1 MSIRFGLSLLLAS
14 ALLAHPAALAAQTY
28 TIEPWLSGHRE
39 PSEWDFDGSGTWEI
53 ANGRIVLAKPGAP
66 DGAIR
71 RPAALAIVRMDPLIK
86 ATVGLRVRSTAPPDV
101 PAGDVQ
107 VVVGYQSPT
116 RFYYVDL
123 SGQTDPA
130 HNGIFLVDGANAR
143 RIDRWNGEALL
154 RDKAWHD
161 VRVEFDGTSGMIRV
175 FLDHEHKP
183 ALSAYDATL
192 QEGRIGVGSFDDTAE
207 FRSIR
212 VSGSR

>member
-1 MSIRFGLSLLLAS
+1 MSIRFGLRFLLAS
-14 ALLAHPAALAAQTY
+14 ALLVLPAGLAAQTY
-28 TIEPWLSGHRE
+28 TIEPWLSAPRE
-39 PSEWDFDGSGTWEI
+39 PAEWDFDGSGTWEI
-53 ANGRIVLAKPGAP
+53 SNGKIGLTKAGTPAGQA
-66 DGAIR
+66 R
-71 RPAALAIVRMDPLIK
+71 RPAALAVIRMDPLTK
-86 ATVGLRVRSTAPPDV
+86 ATLGLRARS
-101 PAGDVQ
+101 AGPRGGAGGVQ

-123 SGQTDPA
+123 SGETDPA
-130 HNGIFLVDGANAR
+130 HNGIFLVDGTTVR

-154 RDKAWHD
+154 RDDAWHD

-175 FLDHEHKP
+175 ILDHAPKP

-192 QEGRIGVGSFDDTAE
+192 QEGRVGVASFDDTAE